1 MAFVPDRGEIYLTGG
16 LADMHN
22 AWSASIITETVG
34 KFNERKVHIFW
45 EGQKGFFLIFQ
56 FKASGVKKAEDFF
69 PCIFQILCTSHNDL
83 IYLPIWFLLLI
94 LYQGNVNLSK

>member
-34 KFNERKVHIFW
+34 KFNERKVHIPILRRP
-45 EGQKGFFLIFQ
+45 KDLFLN
-56 FKASGVKKAEDFF
+56 F
-69 PCIFQILCTSHNDL
+69 PI
-83 IYLPIWFLLLI
+83 
-94 LYQGNVNLSK
+94 